1 MAAGGTATEIEL
13 QDEDFTINKEI
24 STDGEHI
31 QVDLDVNTEYD
42 EVVTVSIEEQLP
54 EGTTASQVGFLPN
67 KAPHDSQITDDDTF
81 HLDVRAIPQRAQRVV
96 YGLKDITTEQ
106 AEALSTEPRIL
117 EVKSPSGEVID
128 DRADK
133 PAAETDDGQEEDV
146 EPAEGELDSETSAA
160 DGAAGS
166 GDHTAVEE
174 AEQADHSEPASGQ
187 DAADEGQTGATTDGR
202 GVQAAL
208 DEQALEDLADK
219 VESRI
224 ELDAI
229 TETKLSQ
236 MQDDVADVRGYLP
249 ALEEFLGEAGRADEI
264 VDELE
269 AMREQAE
276 QLEDMP
282 DEVDER
288 IATVDEQIE
297 TLQATADDLEQQLET
312 VDEQIEELQAWREN
326 IAGVSERNS

>member
-31 QVDLDVNTEYD
+31 QVDLDVSTAYD

-81 HLDVRAIPQRAQRVV
+81 HLDIRAIPQRAQRVV
-96 YGLKDITTEQ
+96 YGLKDITSEE

-117 EVKSPSGEVID
+117 EVRSPSGEVID

-133 PAAETDDGQEEDV
+133 PEVKTDDAEAEGAVAADHPDGLDQ
-146 EPAEGELDSETSAA
+146 EPAGEE
-160 DGAAGS
+160 
-166 GDHTAVEE
+166 HTAVEE
-174 AEQADHSEPASGQ
+174 AEPTDDEAEHSTPEEETAP
-187 DAADEGQTGATTDGR
+187 TTDGQ
-202 GVQAAL
+202 GIEATLDDETL
-208 DEQALEDLADK
+208 DEIAER
-219 VESRI
+219 VESRM
-224 ELDAI
+224 ELDAV

-236 MQDDVADVRGYLP
+236 LQGDVADVRAYLP

-276 QLEDMP
+276 KLEDMP

-297 TLQATADDLEQQLET
+297 SLQATADDLETQLET
-312 VDEQIEELQAWREN
+312 VNEQIEELQAWREN
-326 IAGVSERNS
+326 IAGVSERNR

>member
-31 QVDLDVNTEYD
+31 QVDLDVNTTYD

-81 HLDVRAIPQRAQRVV
+81 HLDIRAIPQRAQRVV
-96 YGLKDITTEQ
+96 YGLKDITTEE

-117 EVKSPSGEVID
+117 EVRSPSGEVID
-128 DRADK
+128 DREDK
-133 PAAETDDGQEEDV
+133 PDVKTDNADG
-146 EPAEGELDSETSAA
+146 EGGVPAA
-160 DGAAGS
+160 DHPEEIDRETAS
-166 GDHTAVEE
+166 EEETAVEE
-174 AEQADHSEPASGQ
+174 AEPT
-187 DAADEGQTGATTDGR
+187 ADETEQTSTAEETQAAPTTDGQ
-202 GVQAAL
+202 GVETAL
-208 DEQALEDLADK
+208 DDETLDEIAER

-236 MQDDVADVRGYLP
+236 LQGDVADVRAYLP

-276 QLEDMP
+276 KLEDMP

-297 TLQATADDLEQQLET
+297 SLQSTADDLESQLET
-312 VDEQIEELQAWREN
+312 VNEQIEELQAWREN
-326 IAGVSERNS
+326 IAGVSERNR

>member
-13 QDEDFTINKEI
+13 QDEDFTISKEI

-31 QVDLDVNTEYD
+31 QVDLDVSTAYD

-81 HLDVRAIPQRAQRVV
+81 HLDIRAIPQRAQRVV
-96 YGLKDITTEQ
+96 YGLKDITTAE

-117 EVKSPSGEVID
+117 EVRSPSGEIID

-133 PAAETDDGQEEDV
+133 PEVKTDDAEAEGAVPADHPDGLDQ
-146 EPAEGELDSETSAA
+146 EPAGEE
-160 DGAAGS
+160 
-166 GDHTAVEE
+166 HTAVEE
-174 AEQADHSEPASGQ
+174 TEQADDETEHSTTEEEPQ
-187 DAADEGQTGATTDGR
+187 AARTTDGQ
-202 GVQAAL
+202 GIEATLDDETL
-208 DEQALEDLADK
+208 DEIAAR
-219 VESRI
+219 VESRM
-224 ELDAI
+224 ELDAV

-236 MQDDVADVRGYLP
+236 LQGDVADVRAYLP

-276 QLEDMP
+276 KLEDMP

-288 IATVDEQIE
+288 LATVDEQIE
-297 TLQATADDLEQQLET
+297 SLQSTADDLETQLET
-312 VDEQIEELQAWREN
+312 VNEQIEELQAWREN
-326 IAGVSERNS
+326 IAGVSERNR

>member
-31 QVDLDVNTEYD
+31 QVDLDVSTEYD

-67 KAPHDSQITDDDTF
+67 KAPHDSQITDDETF
-81 HLDVRAIPQRAQRVV
+81 HLDIRAIPQRAQRVV

-117 EVKSPSGEVID
+117 EVRSPSGEVID

-133 PAAETDDGQEEDV
+133 PAVETDDAVDEGAQ
-146 EPAEGELDSETSAA
+146 PAEGDQTAESEGGEEAPS
-160 DGAAGS
+160 D
-166 GDHTAVEE
+166 DHTAVEGAE
-174 AEQADHSEPASGQ
+174 TSEAAEQTATDEAGAS
-187 DAADEGQTGATTDGR
+187 ATTDGR
-202 GVQAAL
+202 GAQASL
-208 DEQALEDLADK
+208 DEQALEDLADE

-236 MQDDVADVRGYLP
+236 LQEDVSDVRAYLP

-282 DEVDER
+282 EEFDDR

-297 TLQATADDLEQQLET
+297 ALESTADDLESQLET

-326 IAGVSERNS
+326 IAGVSERNR

>member
-31 QVDLDVNTEYD
+31 QVDIDVNTTYD

-67 KAPHDSQITDDDTF
+67 KAPHDSQITEDDTF
-81 HLDVRAIPQRAQRVV
+81 HLDIRAIPQRAQRVV
-96 YGLKDITTEQ
+96 YGLKDITTEE

-117 EVKSPSGEVID
+117 EVRSPSGEVID
-128 DRADK
+128 DREDK
-133 PAAETDDGQEEDV
+133 PEVKTDTADEEGGV
-146 EPAEGELDSETSAA
+146 PAA
-160 DGAAGS
+160 DHPEETVQETTS
-166 GDHTAVEE
+166 EEETAVAE
-174 AEQADHSEPASGQ
+174 AEPTDGETEQVS
-187 DAADEGQTGATTDGR
+187 ADEETQAARTTDGQ
-202 GVQAAL
+202 GVDAAL
-208 DEQALEDLADK
+208 DDETLDEIAER

-224 ELDAI
+224 ELDAV

-236 MQDDVADVRGYLP
+236 LQGDVADVRAYLP

-276 QLEDMP
+276 KLEDMP
-282 DEVDER
+282 EEVDER

-297 TLQATADDLEQQLET
+297 SLQSTADDLESQLET
-312 VDEQIEELQAWREN
+312 VNEQIEELQAWREN
-326 IAGVSERNS
+326 IAGVSERNR

>member
-13 QDEDFTINKEI
+13 QDEDFTITKEI

-31 QVDLDVNTEYD
+31 QVDLDVGTAYD

-67 KAPHDSQITDDDTF
+67 KAPHDSQITDDNTF
-81 HLDVRAIPQRAQRVV
+81 HLDIRAIPQRAQRVV

-117 EVKSPSGEVID
+117 EVRSPSGEVID
-128 DRADK
+128 DRAEK
-133 PAAETDDGQEEDV
+133 PAVKTADATNGSPAPAHTAAPEDDED
-146 EPAEGELDSETSAA
+146 AA
-160 DGAAGS
+160 VDDQAA
-166 GDHTAVEE
+166 AVEE
-174 AEQADHSEPASGQ
+174 AETESQ
-187 DAADEGQTGATTDGR
+187 DESATNQTATDEGQTSTTTDDR

-208 DEQALEDLADK
+208 DEQALDELTAEVED
-219 VESRI
+219 RI

-236 MQDDVADVRGYLP
+236 LQEDVSDVRAYLP

-269 AMREQAE
+269 AMREQAQ

-282 DEVDER
+282 EQFDDR

-297 TLQATADDLEQQLET
+297 ELQATADDLEQQLDT
-312 VDEQIEELQAWREN
+312 VTEQIEELQAWREN
-326 IAGVSERNS
+326 IAGVSERNR